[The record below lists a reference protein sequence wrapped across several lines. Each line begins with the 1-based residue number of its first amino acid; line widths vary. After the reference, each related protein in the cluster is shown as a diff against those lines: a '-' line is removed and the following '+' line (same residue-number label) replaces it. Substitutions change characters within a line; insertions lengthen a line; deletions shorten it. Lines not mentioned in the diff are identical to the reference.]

1 MNTYGGALN
10 PAPANEPA
18 KNHSPKWVI
27 WGLVVLGLAAVGVV
41 GWQVSKLAGAAP
53 GAQEEQTQP
62 LSPELKATISE
73 LRGFIEKERD
83 LKFKKDVKVTLLSE
97 KQFKAYIA
105 DASSGEPATDEV
117 DVGRVTFEALGL
129 IEKNIDLDALGET
142 AAGQSLL
149 GWYDPEENAL
159 FVRGNEVTP
168 FIKTILVHELTHALQ
183 DQHFDIVRED
193 LYEADD
199 DSSLGLE
206 AVVEGDATRVEMA
219 YYESLTAEEERLVE
233 LEANDA
239 GDPATSDVPD
249 ALSAWM
255 SAPYQLGPI
264 FMEAMFRDGGND
276 QLNKALKNPPVTS
289 EQLLYPELYLS
300 NEPAIA
306 VAKPPADGKVIDAGM
321 FSQVGLVVVLQ
332 GAMAPEVAFQ
342 AADGWGG
349 DQYVVWEAGDKS
361 CIRFDMVMDTP
372 RDQRELNA
380 GLRTWAKEH
389 GGVTVTTVGAAT
401 RTTACQ

>member
-10 PAPANEPA
+10 PAPVNQPANQ
-18 KNHSPKWVI
+18 SPKWII

-41 GWQVSKLAGAAP
+41 GWQVYKMAGAAP
-53 GAQEEQTQP
+53 GAEAEQTQP
-62 LSPELKATISE
+62 LSPELKATITE
-73 LRGFIEKERD
+73 LKGFVEKERG
-83 LKFKKDVKVTLLSE
+83 LKFKRNVKVTLLSE
-97 KQFKAYIA
+97 KQFKAYVS
-105 DASSGEPATDEV
+105 DASASEPETDEV

-149 GWYDPEENAL
+149 GWYDSEEKAL
-159 FVRGNEVTP
+159 FVRGNKVTP

-193 LYEADD
+193 LYEAND

-239 GDPATSDVPD
+239 GDPATSEVPD

-255 SAPYQLGPI
+255 AVPYQLGPV
-264 FMEAMFRDGGND
+264 FMEAMFQDGGND

-289 EQLLYPELYLS
+289 EQLLYPDLYLA
-300 NEPAIA
+300 NEPAVP
-306 VAKPPADGKVIDAGM
+306 VATPPADGKAIDDGM
-321 FSQVGLVVVLQ
+321 FSQVGLVVILQ
-332 GAMAPEVAFQ
+332 AAMDPEVAFQ
-342 AADGWGG
+342 AAEGWGG
-349 DQYVVWEAGDKS
+349 DQYVVWENGDKS
-361 CIRFDMVMDTP
+361 CMRFDMVMETP

-380 GLRTWAKEH
+380 ALRTWAKEH
-389 GGVTVTTVGAAT
+389 GGATVTTVGAAT
-401 RTTACQ
+401 RTTACL